1 MSSSI
6 GTHNESDSDDQ
17 NNTLFSDL
25 KRVFLTRL
33 NRCKRLRGK
42 TWTDWKEFQESQNP
56 EDLTAR
62 IFFRKGQFETWL
74 AYYLVKQDINTV
86 RYNKNKIFQADLI
99 SKLEKTSSTFRK
111 RLATAVS
118 EEINPE
124 IRERMR
130 NLRPYCPAQ
139 SSSSSALV
147 PPADEMIQHEE
158 GGEDI
163 TGHNDPVTLNNVHG
177 SSARLVDTAATL
189 QHDHTD
195 PGQSVPVPPL
205 EEATF
210 TCFNADID
218 AMSHLFDADL
228 YNSIIRNPILTT
240 PGSYVAAI
248 SMLFSNFLD
257 ADRATCT
264 MKLDIKSDVVTD
276 FALTW
281 FSVPLGIDS
290 CGNRCLKYNH
300 GGSSVTASQE
310 FLFEGCKL
318 DFIHKYFKNDMM
330 EAITK
335 NSVYHDERQRRES
348 TTNCI
353 KMTIPSRASEKAVIH
368 VSLNLLNGTRI
379 KDRLFPQ
386 YGFYI
391 S

>member
-158 GGEDI
+158 GGEGI
-163 TGHNDPVTLNNVHG
+163 
-177 SSARLVDTAATL
+177 
-189 QHDHTD
+189 
-195 PGQSVPVPPL
+195 QSV
-205 EEATF
+205 
-210 TCFNADID
+210 
-218 AMSHLFDADL
+218 
-228 YNSIIRNPILTT
+228 
-240 PGSYVAAI
+240 
-248 SMLFSNFLD
+248 
-257 ADRATCT
+257 
-264 MKLDIKSDVVTD
+264 
-276 FALTW
+276 ALW
-281 FSVPLGIDS
+281 
-290 CGNRCLKYNH
+290 
-300 GGSSVTASQE
+300 
-310 FLFEGCKL
+310 
-318 DFIHKYFKNDMM
+318 MM
-330 EAITK
+330 D
-335 NSVYHDERQRRES
+335 H
-348 TTNCI
+348 
-353 KMTIPSRASEKAVIH
+353 
-368 VSLNLLNGTRI
+368 
-379 KDRLFPQ
+379 
-386 YGFYI
+386 
-391 S
+391 